1 MRDLKELTGY
11 DIITEEKI
19 PEVNG
24 TGYILSHKKTKARV
38 LVIANDDE
46 NKVFNIGFR
55 TPPYDDS
62 GITHIC
68 PLYASDA
75 ADDQRRVA
83 PGGCRRLKKTASPY
97 LQTVKSANELL
108 PADGCTKNE
117 PQTL

>member
-46 NKVFNIGFR
+46 NKVFNIGFLSSM
-55 TPPYDDS
+55 PPLS
-62 GITHIC
+62 LGKATAKQRLSFL
-68 PLYASDA
+68 PL
-75 ADDQRRVA
+75 
-83 PGGCRRLKKTASPY
+83 KW
-97 LQTVKSANELL
+97 
-108 PADGCTKNE
+108 
-117 PQTL
+117 

>member
-55 TPPYDDS
+55 TP
-62 GITHIC
+62 
-68 PLYASDA
+68 
-75 ADDQRRVA
+75 Q
-83 PGGCRRLKKTASPY
+83 
-97 LQTVKSANELL
+97 
-108 PADGCTKNE
+108 
-117 PQTL
+117 

>member
-46 NKVFNIGFR
+46 NKVFF
-55 TPPYDDS
+55 
-62 GITHIC
+62 
-68 PLYASDA
+68 
-75 ADDQRRVA
+75 
-83 PGGCRRLKKTASPY
+83 
-97 LQTVKSANELL
+97 
-108 PADGCTKNE
+108 
-117 PQTL
+117 

>member
-46 NKVFNIGFR
+46 NKVFNIGFGHHR
-55 TPPYDDS
+55 MMIPVFRIFWNIRY
-62 GITHIC
+62 
-68 PLYASDA
+68 YAVPENI
-75 ADDQRRVA
+75 R
-83 PGGCRRLKKTASPY
+83 
-97 LQTVKSANELL
+97 
-108 PADGCTKNE
+108 
-117 PQTL
+117 

>member
-62 GITHIC
+62 GIPHIL
-68 PLYASDA
+68 LYSNEMSPEA
-75 ADDQRRVA
+75 A
-83 PGGCRRLKKTASPY
+83 
-97 LQTVKSANELL
+97 LL
-108 PADGCTKNE
+108 PNTSDIPVCSLL
-117 PQTL
+117 QRSRSLVRQIRQ